1 MTINLEN
8 TIALVT
14 GAAGGIGLAVCA
26 TMTDAGAKVIATD
39 IADKPDD
46 LLAEAYY
53 KHDVTSQDDWQK
65 IANKIESDYGRLDA
79 LVNVAGLSIVASI
92 EETSLSEWQRVNGI
106 NVDSILLS
114 FHNMLPLLKK
124 SGKTRKGGASVVN
137 FSSIAGQ
144 RGAAFNAAYCA
155 SKGAVKIFTKC
166 AAIEFAALGYNIRV
180 NSIHP
185 GGVETPMLKSIIDT
199 YIDKG
204 VVPSYEIAEA
214 SIIADHPI
222 GRLGLPEDLG
232 GGVVYLCSNSAA
244 FVTGAEL
251 NIDGGFTSV

>member
-14 GAAGGIGLAVCA
+14 GAAGGIGRAVCA

-39 IADKPDD
+39 IAYKPDD
-46 LLAEAYY
+46 LVAEAYY
-53 KHDVTSQDDWQK
+53 KHDVTSQEDWQK
-65 IANKIESDYGRLDA
+65 IADKIESDYGQLDA

-114 FHNMLPLLKK
+114 FHAMLPLLKK
-124 SGKTRKGGASVVN
+124 SGETRKGGDSVVN

-204 VVPSYEIAEA
+204 VVPSHEIAEA
-214 SIIADHPI
+214 GIIADHPI
-222 GRLGLPEDLG
+222 GRLGVPEDLG
-232 GGVVYLCSNSAA
+232 GGVVYLCSDSAA

>member
-14 GAAGGIGLAVCA
+14 GAAGGIGRAVCA

-46 LLAEAYY
+46 LVAEAYY
-53 KHDVTSQDDWQK
+53 KHDVTSQEDWQK
-65 IANKIESDYGRLDA
+65 IADKIESDYGQLDA

-106 NVDSILLS
+106 NVDSILFVLS
-114 FHNMLPLLKK
+114 RHAATVEK
-124 SGKTRKGGASVVN
+124 SGETRKGGASVVN

-180 NSIHP
+180 NSVHP

-204 VVPSYEIAEA
+204 VVPSHEIAEA
-214 SIIADHPI
+214 GIIADHPI
-222 GRLGLPEDLG
+222 GRLGVPEDLG
-232 GGVVYLCSNSAA
+232 GGVVYLCSDSAA

>member
-14 GAAGGIGLAVCA
+14 GAAGGIGRAVCA

-39 IADKPDD
+39 IADKPDN

-65 IANKIESDYGRLDA
+65 IANKIESDYGQLDA

-114 FHNMLPLLKK
+114 FHTMLPLLKK

-222 GRLGLPEDLG
+222 GRLGVPEDLG

>member
-14 GAAGGIGLAVCA
+14 GAAGGIGRAVCG
-26 TMTDAGAKVIATD
+26 TMTNAGAKVIATD

-46 LLAEAYY
+46 LVAEAYL
-53 KHDVTSQDDWQK
+53 KHDVTLQADWQK
-65 IANKIESDYGRLDA
+65 IADKIESDYGRLDA

-92 EETSLSEWQRVNGI
+92 EETSLSEWRRVNSI
-106 NVDSILLS
+106 NVDSILMS
-114 FHNMLPLLKK
+114 FHTMLPLLKK
-124 SGKTRKGGASVVN
+124 SGETRKGGASVVN

-166 AAIEFAALGYNIRV
+166 AAVEFAALGYNIRV

-204 VVPSYEIAEA
+204 VVPSYEVAEA
-214 SIIADHPI
+214 GIIADHPI
-222 GRLGLPEDLG
+222 GRLGVPEDLG
-232 GGVVYLCSNSAA
+232 GGVVYLCSDSAA

>member
-14 GAAGGIGLAVCA
+14 GAAGGIGRAVCA

-46 LLAEAYY
+46 LVAEAYY
-53 KHDVTSQDDWQK
+53 KHDVTSQEDWQK
-65 IANKIESDYGRLDA
+65 IADKIESDYRQLDA

-114 FHNMLPLLKK
+114 FHAMLPLLKK
-124 SGKTRKGGASVVN
+124 SGETRKGGASVVN

-204 VVPSYEIAEA
+204 VVPSHEIAKA
-214 SIIADHPI
+214 GIIADHPI
-222 GRLGLPEDLG
+222 GRLGVPEDLG
-232 GGVVYLCSNSAA
+232 GGVVYLCSDTAA

>member
-1 MTINLEN
+1 MTINLDN

-14 GAAGGIGLAVCA
+14 GAAGGIGRAVCA

-46 LLAEAYY
+46 ILAEAYY

-65 IANKIESDYGRLDA
+65 IANKIESDYGQLDA

-114 FHNMLPLLKK
+114 FHTMLPLLKK

-222 GRLGLPEDLG
+222 GRLGVPEDLG

>member
-14 GAAGGIGLAVCA
+14 GAAGGIGRAVCV

-46 LLAEAYY
+46 LVAEAYY
-53 KHDVTSQDDWQK
+53 RHDVTSQDDWKK
-65 IANKIESDYGRLDA
+65 IADKIESDYGQLDA
-79 LVNVAGLSIVASI
+79 LINVAGLSIVASI
-92 EETSLSEWQRVNGI
+92 EETSLSEWQRVNCI

-114 FHNMLPLLKK
+114 FHAMLPLLKK
-124 SGKTRKGGASVVN
+124 SGETRKGGASVVN

-185 GGVETPMLKSIIDT
+185 GGVDTPMLKSIIDT

-204 VVPSYEIAEA
+204 VVPSHEIAEA
-214 SIIADHPI
+214 GIIADHPI

-232 GGVVYLCSNSAA
+232 GGVVYLCSDTAA
-244 FVTGAEL
+244 FVTGTEL

>member
-14 GAAGGIGLAVCA
+14 GAAGGIGRAVCA

-65 IANKIESDYGRLDA
+65 IANKIESDYGQLDA

-114 FHNMLPLLKK
+114 FHTMLPLLKK

-222 GRLGLPEDLG
+222 GRLGVPEDLG
-232 GGVVYLCSNSAA
+232 GGVVYLCSNYAA

>member
-222 GRLGLPEDLG
+222 GRLGVPEDLG

>member
-14 GAAGGIGLAVCA
+14 GAAGGIGRAVCA

-65 IANKIESDYGRLDA
+65 IANKIDSDYGQLDA

-114 FHNMLPLLKK
+114 FHTMLPLLKK

-222 GRLGLPEDLG
+222 GRLGVPEDLG

>member
-1 MTINLEN
+1 MTINLDN

-14 GAAGGIGLAVCA
+14 GAAGGIGRAVCA
-26 TMTDAGAKVIATD
+26 TMTNAGAKVIATD

-65 IANKIESDYGRLDA
+65 IANKIESDYGQLDA

-114 FHNMLPLLKK
+114 FHTMLPLLKK

-214 SIIADHPI
+214 GIIADHPI
-222 GRLGLPEDLG
+222 GRLGVPEDLG

>member
-1 MTINLEN
+1 MTINLKN

-14 GAAGGIGLAVCA
+14 GAAGGIGRAVCA

-46 LLAEAYY
+46 LVAEAYY

-65 IANKIESDYGRLDA
+65 IADKIESDYGQLDA

-114 FHNMLPLLKK
+114 FHSMLPLLKK
-124 SGKTRKGGASVVN
+124 SGETRKGGASVVN

-155 SKGAVKIFTKC
+155 SK
-166 AAIEFAALGYNIRV
+166 
-180 NSIHP
+180 
-185 GGVETPMLKSIIDT
+185 
-199 YIDKG
+199 
-204 VVPSYEIAEA
+204 
-214 SIIADHPI
+214 I
-222 GRLGLPEDLG
+222 GRASCRER
-232 GGVVYLCSNSAA
+232 V
-244 FVTGAEL
+244 
-251 NIDGGFTSV
+251 

>member
-14 GAAGGIGLAVCA
+14 GAAGGIGRAVCA

-39 IADKPDD
+39 IADKPDN

-65 IANKIESDYGRLDA
+65 IANKIESDYGQLDA

-114 FHNMLPLLKK
+114 FHTMLPLLKK

-222 GRLGLPEDLG
+222 GRLGVPEDLG
-232 GGVVYLCSNSAA
+232 GGVVYLCSNYAA

>member
-14 GAAGGIGLAVCA
+14 GAAGGIGRAVCA

-65 IANKIESDYGRLDA
+65 IANKIESDYGQLDA

-114 FHNMLPLLKK
+114 FHTMLPLLKK

-204 VVPSYEIAEA
+204 VVPSHEIAEA
-214 SIIADHPI
+214 GIIADHPI
-222 GRLGLPEDLG
+222 GRLGVPDDLG
-232 GGVVYLCSNSAA
+232 GGVVYLCSDTAA

>member
-14 GAAGGIGLAVCA
+14 GAAGGIGRAVCA

-65 IANKIESDYGRLDA
+65 IANKIESDYGQLDA

-114 FHNMLPLLKK
+114 FHTMLPLLKK

-204 VVPSYEIAEA
+204 VVPSHEIAEA
-214 SIIADHPI
+214 GIIADHPI
-222 GRLGLPEDLG
+222 GRLGVPDDLG

>member
-14 GAAGGIGLAVCA
+14 GAAGGIGRAVCA

-46 LLAEAYY
+46 LVAEAYY
-53 KHDVTSQDDWQK
+53 KHDVTSQKDWQK
-65 IANKIESDYGRLDA
+65 IADKIESDYGQLDA

-106 NVDSILLS
+106 NVESILLS
-114 FHNMLPLLKK
+114 FHTMLPLLKK

-204 VVPSYEIAEA
+204 VVPSHEIAEA
-214 SIIADHPI
+214 GIIADHPM
-222 GRLGLPEDLG
+222 GRLGVPEDLG
-232 GGVVYLCSNSAA
+232 GGVV
-244 FVTGAEL
+244 
-251 NIDGGFTSV
+251 

>member
-1 MTINLEN
+1 M
-8 TIALVT
+8 
-14 GAAGGIGLAVCA
+14 
-26 TMTDAGAKVIATD
+26 
-39 IADKPDD
+39 
-46 LLAEAYY
+46 
-53 KHDVTSQDDWQK
+53 
-65 IANKIESDYGRLDA
+65 
-79 LVNVAGLSIVASI
+79 
-92 EETSLSEWQRVNGI
+92 
-106 NVDSILLS
+106 
-114 FHNMLPLLKK
+114 
-124 SGKTRKGGASVVN
+124 N

-204 VVPSYEIAEA
+204 VVPSYEVAEA
-214 SIIADHPI
+214 GIITDHPI
-222 GRLGLPEDLG
+222 GRLGVPEDMG
-232 GGVVYLCSNSAA
+232 GGVVYLCSESAA

>member
-14 GAAGGIGLAVCA
+14 GAAGGIGRAVCA
-26 TMTDAGAKVIATD
+26 SMTDSGAKVIATD

-65 IANKIESDYGRLDA
+65 IANKIESDYGHLDA

-114 FHNMLPLLKK
+114 FHAMLPLLKK
-124 SGKTRKGGASVVN
+124 SGETRKGGASVVN

-214 SIIADHPI
+214 GIIADHPI
-222 GRLGLPEDLG
+222 GRLGVPEDLG

>member
-14 GAAGGIGLAVCA
+14 GAAGGIGRAVCA

-46 LLAEAYY
+46 LVAEAYY
-53 KHDVTSQDDWQK
+53 THDVTSQEDWQK
-65 IANKIESDYGRLDA
+65 IADKIESDYGQLDA

-114 FHNMLPLLKK
+114 FHAMLPLLKK
-124 SGKTRKGGASVVN
+124 SGEIRKGGASVVN

-204 VVPSYEIAEA
+204 VVPSHEIAEA
-214 SIIADHPI
+214 GIIADHPI
-222 GRLGLPEDLG
+222 GRLGVPEDLG
-232 GGVVYLCSNSAA
+232 GGVVYLCSDSAA

>member
-1 MTINLEN
+1 MAINLEN

-14 GAAGGIGLAVCA
+14 GAAGGIGRAVCA

-46 LLAEAYY
+46 LVAKAYY
-53 KHDVTSQDDWQK
+53 KHDVTSQEDWQK
-65 IANKIESDYGRLDA
+65 IADKIESNYGKLDA

-106 NVDSILLS
+106 NVESILLS
-114 FHNMLPLLKK
+114 FHTMLPLLKK

-204 VVPSYEIAEA
+204 VVPSHEIAEA
-214 SIIADHPI
+214 GIIADHPI
-222 GRLGLPEDLG
+222 GRLGVPEDLG
-232 GGVVYLCSNSAA
+232 GGVVYLCSDTAA

>member
-14 GAAGGIGLAVCA
+14 GAAGGIGRAVCA

-46 LLAEAYY
+46 LVAEAYY
-53 KHDVTSQDDWQK
+53 KHDVTSQEDWQK
-65 IANKIESDYGRLDA
+65 IADKIESDYGQLDA

-106 NVDSILLS
+106 NVESILLS
-114 FHNMLPLLKK
+114 FHTMLPLLKK

-204 VVPSYEIAEA
+204 VVPSHEIAEA
-214 SIIADHPI
+214 GIIADHPI
-222 GRLGLPEDLG
+222 GRLGVPEDLG
-232 GGVVYLCSNSAA
+232 GGVVYLCSDSAA

>member
-14 GAAGGIGLAVCA
+14 GAAGGIGRAVCA

-65 IANKIESDYGRLDA
+65 IANKIESDYGQLDA

-114 FHNMLPLLKK
+114 FHTMLPLLKK

-222 GRLGLPEDLG
+222 GRLGVPEDLG

>member
-14 GAAGGIGLAVCA
+14 GAAGGIGRAVCA

-46 LLAEAYY
+46 LVAKAYY
-53 KHDVTSQDDWQK
+53 KHDVTSQEDWQK
-65 IANKIESDYGRLDA
+65 IADKIESNYGKLDA

-114 FHNMLPLLKK
+114 FHTMLPLLKK

-222 GRLGLPEDLG
+222 GRLGVPEDLG

>member
-1 MTINLEN
+1 MAINLEN

-14 GAAGGIGLAVCA
+14 GAAGGIGRAVCA
-26 TMTDAGAKVIATD
+26 NMTDAGAKVIATD
-39 IADKPDD
+39 IANKPDD
-46 LLAEAYY
+46 LVAEAYY
-53 KHDVTSQDDWQK
+53 KHDVTSQEDWQK
-65 IANKIESDYGRLDA
+65 IADKIESDYGQLDA

-114 FHNMLPLLKK
+114 FHAMLPLLKK
-124 SGKTRKGGASVVN
+124 SGETRKGGASVVN

-199 YIDKG
+199 YLDKG

-222 GRLGLPEDLG
+222 GRLGIPEDLG

>member
-14 GAAGGIGLAVCA
+14 GAAGGIGRAVCA

-46 LLAEAYY
+46 LVAEAYY
-53 KHDVTSQDDWQK
+53 THDVTSQEDWQK
-65 IANKIESDYGRLDA
+65 IADKIESDYRQLDA

-114 FHNMLPLLKK
+114 FHAMLPLLKK
-124 SGKTRKGGASVVN
+124 SGETRKGGASVVN

-180 NSIHP
+180 NSVHP
-185 GGVETPMLKSIIDT
+185 GGVETPMLKSIIDN

-204 VVPSYEIAEA
+204 VVPSHEIAEDG
-214 SIIADHPI
+214 IIADHPI
-222 GRLGLPEDLG
+222 GRLGVPEDLG
-232 GGVVYLCSNSAA
+232 GGVVYLCSDSAA

>member
-1 MTINLEN
+1 MTINLDN

-14 GAAGGIGLAVCA
+14 GAAGGIGRAVCA
-26 TMTDAGAKVIATD
+26 TMTNAGAKVIATD

-46 LLAEAYY
+46 ILAEAYY

-65 IANKIESDYGRLDA
+65 IANKIESDYGQLDA

-114 FHNMLPLLKK
+114 FHTMLPLLKK

-222 GRLGLPEDLG
+222 GRLGVPEDLG